1 VISLTYVSTADTALT
16 SEHLLELLRSWRP
29 VNASHDLTGMLLY
42 SEGNVIQTLEGPEE
56 SVDTMYATIAADGR
70 HHGVIVL
77 HREEVEERAFPDWSM
92 GFGRYDQAS
101 GIDVDG
107 VNGFLRERTED
118 PRSGSALR
126 LLEIFRST
134 VR

>member
-1 VISLTYVSTADTALT
+1 MTYVSTADPSLT

-42 SEGNVIQTLEGPEE
+42 SEGNVIQTLEGPED
-56 SVDTMYATIAADGR
+56 SVDTMYDTIAADGR

-77 HREEVEERAFPDWSM
+77 HREEVAERAFPDWSM
-92 GFGRYDQAS
+92 GFGRYDQAA

-107 VNGFLRERTED
+107 VNGFLRESTED
-118 PRSGSALR
+118 PQSGSALR

-134 VR
+134 MR

>member
-1 VISLTYVSTADTALT
+1 MISLTYVSNADLT
-16 SEHLLELLRSWRP
+16 SEELLELLRGWRP
-29 VNASHDLTGMLLY
+29 KNAAHDLTGMLLY
-42 SEGNVIQTLEGPEE
+42 SEGNVIQTLEGPAG
-56 SVDTMYATIAADGR
+56 SVDAMYDTIASDGR

-77 HREEVEERAFPDWSM
+77 HREEIEQRAFPDWSM
-92 GFGRYDQAS
+92 GFGRYDQAA

-107 VNGFLRERTED
+107 VNGFLRERTDD
-118 PRSGSALR
+118 PQSGSALR

>member
-1 VISLTYVSTADTALT
+1 VISLTYVSNADL
-16 SEHLLELLRSWRP
+16 SSQELLELLRGWRP
-29 VNASHDLTGMLLY
+29 KNAAHDLTGMLLY
-42 SEGNVIQTLEGPEE
+42 SEGNVIQTLEGPAA
-56 SVDTMYATIAADGR
+56 SVDAMYDTIASDAR

-77 HREEVEERAFPDWSM
+77 HREEVDHRAFPDWSM
-92 GFGRYDQAS
+92 GFGRYDQAA

-107 VNGFLRERTED
+107 VNGFLREQTDD